1 MRLKSG
7 RTIAIFF
14 YDGPRSR
21 AIAFD
26 GLLNS
31 GDDFA
36 NRLMGG
42 FRTEPLPADGK
53 PRAQL
58 VHVATDGESY
68 GHHHRYG
75 EMALS
80 WALKQIERRGEA
92 KLTNY
97 GQFLKKFPPQYEA
110 EIYENTS
117 WSCFHGVER
126 WRSDCGCNGGRAGW
140 NQKWRGP
147 LRSALDWLR
156 DTLAPLCEKVGDGIF
171 TDFWAARDAYVA
183 VVLARGEVA
192 SGHSDLPAAN
202 AGPFLEAQAG
212 RPLDQTER
220 TTALK
225 LMELQRHAM
234 LMYTSCGW
242 FFDDISG
249 IETVQIIAYAGRV
262 VQLAAELFG
271 ADAAGLEEGFVERLR
286 AAKSNDPQA
295 VDGGEIY
302 LRQVKNRQV
311 GLEEVAAH
319 YAISSVF
326 TSYPE
331 ETRLFGYI
339 VRRLDAE
346 ALSTGRD
353 KLVLGRAVISS
364 ILTGELEPV
373 TYAVLHFGDQNITA
387 AVKGANN
394 LNGDGIDLYEGAK
407 EREEY
412 GALLAAIRGAVNRS
426 DIPAIIRLFDRY
438 FGESAYSITSLFND
452 EERRILKII
461 FEPTLREVESNFSA
475 IFERHASLLRFLSQ
489 AKLPNPPELTL
500 AAGFSINSGLRHALE
515 AHPIDTVRINLL
527 LSQARDFK
535 IALDEPLL
543 GYLAGQR
550 IKKAMV
556 ALHSRRERLAALDQ
570 AVEVAE
576 VLRAF
581 PFDIRIWHAQN
592 IWYEILESHH
602 NQTLSLSPEE
612 AASWE
617 ARFKTLGRHLG
628 IAVDDLVLEDDS
640 ASIST

>member
-1 MRLKSG
+1 M
-7 RTIAIFF
+7 
-14 YDGPRSR
+14 
-21 AIAFD
+21 
-26 GLLNS
+26 
-31 GDDFA
+31 
-36 NRLMGG
+36 
-42 FRTEPLPADGK
+42 
-53 PRAQL
+53 
-58 VHVATDGESY
+58 
-68 GHHHRYG
+68 
-75 EMALS
+75 
-80 WALKQIERRGEA
+80 
-92 KLTNY
+92 
-97 GQFLKKFPPQYEA
+97 
-110 EIYENTS
+110 
-117 WSCFHGVER
+117 
-126 WRSDCGCNGGRAGW
+126 RAGW
-140 NQKWRGP
+140 CSWPPSSSGPTRRG
-147 LRSALDWLR
+147 SKR
-156 DTLAPLCEKVGDGIF
+156 DLSSGCAPPKATIRRPS
-171 TDFWAARDAYVA
+171 TAARFIF
-183 VVLARGEVA
+183 AR
-192 SGHSDLPAAN
+192 S
-202 AGPFLEAQAG
+202 
-212 RPLDQTER
+212 R
-220 TTALK
+220 T
-225 LMELQRHAM
+225 
-234 LMYTSCGW
+234 
-242 FFDDISG
+242 
-249 IETVQIIAYAGRV
+249 
-262 VQLAAELFG
+262 
-271 ADAAGLEEGFVERLR
+271 
-286 AAKSNDPQA
+286 
-295 VDGGEIY
+295 
-302 LRQVKNRQV
+302 RQV
-311 GLEEVAAH
+311 GLEQVAAH

-346 ALSTGRD
+346 ALSTGRG
-353 KLVLGRAVISS
+353 KLVLGRALISS

-387 AVKGANN
+387 AVKRATD
-394 LNGDGIDLYEGAK
+394 LNGDGIDLCEGAR

-412 GALLAAIRGAVNRS
+412 GALLAAIRDAVNRS

-461 FEPTLREVESNFSA
+461 FEPTLREVESTFSA